1 MCYYKLR
8 ERERAYRT
16 YMKVHFKKFYHVK
29 RQTLFYSSYIQL
41 SMLV

>member
-8 ERERAYRT
+8 ERACRT

-29 RQTLFYSSYIQL
+29 PISLFYSSYTQL